1 MVMLVLCA
9 SPETLKDPTPIELIV
24 SEDDAKLR
32 LDQLLAR
39 RLPQYSRSRLQQLIR
54 SGFVR
59 LNDAS
64 TRPRQ
69 IVRAGDKIDVRE
81 PPVEQIEIQPQRIP
95 LDILFEDDD
104 LIVINKPAGLTVHP
118 GAGQREQT
126 LVNALLSHCTT
137 LSGIGGKERPGIV
150 HRLDRETSGRLVVAK
165 NDLAHRELSRQ
176 FADRNVEKIYLALVV
191 GKPRKPASVIEERIG
206 RHPVHRQRMSVTT
219 KRGRTAKT
227 EYRVLR
233 STGDASLIECRLHSG
248 RTHQVRV
255 HFHHLGH
262 AVLGDKV
269 YAPRVAKNF
278 PRQMLHAWKLGFRH
292 PRTGEWK
299 QFQAPV
305 PDDFKEAVARTGLQ
319 MA

>member
-1 MVMLVLCA
+1 MFMLVLCS
-9 SPETLKDPTPIELIV
+9 SPETLKDSTPIELIV

-150 HRLDRETSGRLVVAK
+150 HRLDRETSGCLVVAK

-176 FADRNVEKIYLALVV
+176 FADRNVEKIYLALVA

-233 STGDASLIECRLHSG
+233 STSDASLIECRLHSG

>member
-1 MVMLVLCA
+1 MFMLVLCS

-150 HRLDRETSGRLVVAK
+150 HRLDRETRGCLVVAK

-176 FADRNVEKIYLALVV
+176 FADRNVEKIYLALVA
-191 GKPRKPASVIEERIG
+191 GKLRKPAGVIEERIG